1 MREWALPRPAW
12 LDKQY
17 WTDLVGEA
25 DATAASAA
33 SSDAAAAV
41 ASSDGAL
48 PWTSTDAAAASD
60 AAGGA
65 LVSGAGVAEAL
76 ALERRV

>member
-33 SSDAAAAV
+33 SSDAAAVV
-41 ASSDGAL
+41 ASSDDAL
-48 PWTSTDAAAASD
+48 PWTSSD
-60 AAGGA
+60 AGGA
-65 LVSGAGVAEAL
+65 LASGAGVAEAS

>member
-41 ASSDGAL
+41 ASSDDAL
-48 PWTSTDAAAASD
+48 PQAALWRAAQEWQRLSRRSSD
-60 AAGGA
+60 A
-65 LVSGAGVAEAL
+65 SE
-76 ALERRV
+76 